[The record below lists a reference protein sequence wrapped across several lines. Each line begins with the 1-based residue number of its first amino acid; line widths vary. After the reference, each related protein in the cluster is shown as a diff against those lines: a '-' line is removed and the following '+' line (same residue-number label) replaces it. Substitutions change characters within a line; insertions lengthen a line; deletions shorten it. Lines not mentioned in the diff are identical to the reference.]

1 MSIKLDDK
9 NISLTEEMDF
19 PDSIEELNK
28 MRDDLYEKMGS
39 LAGDISEGSEDLTE
53 FYQNNLKQN
62 RVSYIKEDD
71 EVYEKAK
78 NVDNLVNEFN
88 NTRILIELI
97 EKKIE
102 KHNK

>member
-1 MSIKLDDK
+1 MSIKLHDK
-9 NISLTEEMDF
+9 NISKPEEVKF
-19 PDSIEELNK
+19 PDGINELNK
-28 MRDDLYEKMGS
+28 MCDELYEKMSS
-39 LAGDISEGSEDLTE
+39 LAEQISDGSEDLTE
-53 FYQNNLKQN
+53 FYQNNIKQN